1 MLNLVIHLLKNKI
14 VSFYNIAIVASP
26 SVGNPTHV
34 ITDALLYAMRL
45 LRNHLPYVYDTAAYK
60 VPNTCSY
67 RLHWHKVFIIR
78 CAFATNLLLQGYT
91 KVDVQVCFLELYTS
105 KISSGNRRRWQ
116 QILSFLFFFLKARDC
131 VVRVLFPFSVKKLG
145 MKKIIVSTKI
155 STMSTKSKIQKKSP
169 GSLEF

>member
-67 RLHWHKVFIIR
+67 VVSTALAQSVH
-78 CAFATNLLLQGYT
+78 N
-91 KVDVQVCFLELYTS
+91 QVCFCY
-105 KISSGNRRRWQ
+105 KSSFAG
-116 QILSFLFFFLKARDC
+116 IHES
-131 VVRVLFPFSVKKLG
+131 
-145 MKKIIVSTKI
+145 
-155 STMSTKSKIQKKSP
+155 
-169 GSLEF
+169 